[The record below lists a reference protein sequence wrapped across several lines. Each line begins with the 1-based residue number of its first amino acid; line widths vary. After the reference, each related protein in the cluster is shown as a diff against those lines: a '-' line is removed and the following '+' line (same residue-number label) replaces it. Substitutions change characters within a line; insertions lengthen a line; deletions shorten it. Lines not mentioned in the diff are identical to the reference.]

1 MAPATRTTLTSTVS
15 ALPDDRLLAQA
26 RELARHEQALQM
38 VVLDHLREIAARRL
52 FLRRGFG
59 SLFDYAVRELGYSEA
74 AAWRRIKAIRLC
86 ADTSGARERLQDGSL
101 NLSTAAQLQNAFE
114 RSQRSRSR
122 APLTDA
128 AGAAAEWASQSGS
141 AAASSVPRSA
151 SLDAAARQELVELA
165 AGKSTR
171 QVMQMLAGVDP
182 ELAAPGERLR
192 ALGDGRRE
200 LKAVIDAECQRGLEQ
215 LRALLSHVDPH
226 LTLGQLVGRLVQEG
240 LDRYDPGRPRR
251 GRRNGRRGSGTGE
264 RSLLTAPQD
273 AGRAATS
280 AGKREAAAGGR
291 GAPPARARE
300 TRGGNATP
308 AVIPPAHPVENRRP
322 GSSSPAKPDAT
333 ASNGASPPQRTAAA
347 KPDRLPAGNCD
358 RSTPSAAKPAVP
370 AAGNGTPAPQR
381 TSAAKPGVSRPR
393 SVPVAVKREVWQR
406 AQGRCSYVDRH
417 SGRRCGSR
425 FLLEIDHIVP
435 YALGGGAEPDN
446 LRLVCQA
453 HRRQR
458 HGHRGAS
465 ER

>member
-1 MAPATRTTLTSTVS
+1 M
-15 ALPDDRLLAQA
+15 
-26 RELARHEQALQM
+26 
-38 VVLDHLREIAARRL
+38 
-52 FLRRGFG
+52 
-59 SLFDYAVRELGYSEA
+59 
-74 AAWRRIKAIRLC
+74 
-86 ADTSGARERLQDGSL
+86 
-101 NLSTAAQLQNAFE
+101 QNAFE

-251 GRRNGRRGSGTGE
+251 GRRNGKRGSGTGE
-264 RSLLTAPQD
+264 RSLMTAPQD

-280 AGKREAAAGGR
+280 AG
-291 GAPPARARE
+291 
-300 TRGGNATP
+300 
-308 AVIPPAHPVENRRP
+308 
-322 GSSSPAKPDAT
+322 
-333 ASNGASPPQRTAAA
+333 
-347 KPDRLPAGNCD
+347 
-358 RSTPSAAKPAVP
+358 
-370 AAGNGTPAPQR
+370 
-381 TSAAKPGVSRPR
+381 
-393 SVPVAVKREVWQR
+393 KREVWQR

-453 HRRQR
+453 HHRQR

>member
-101 NLSTAAQLQNAFE
+101 NLSTAAQLHNAFE
-114 RSQRSRSR
+114 RSRSC
-122 APLTDA
+122 APVADA
-128 AGAAAEWASQSGS
+128 AGAAAEEAPRSGS
-141 AAASSVPRSA
+141 TAAPSVPRSA

-200 LKAVIDAECQRGLEQ
+200 LKAVIDAECQRRLEQ

-280 AGKREAAAGGR
+280 AGKRE
-291 GAPPARARE
+291 

-358 RSTPSAAKPAVP
+358 RSTPSTAKPAVP

-453 HRRQR
+453 HHRQR

>member
-26 RELARHEQALQM
+26 RELARHERALQM

-273 AGRAATS
+273 AGRAVTS

-291 GAPPARARE
+291 GAPPARARA

-308 AVIPPAHPVENRRP
+308 AVIPPAQPVENRHP
-322 GSSSPAKPDAT
+322 VIPLPAKPDAT

-347 KPDRLPAGNCD
+347 KPDG
-358 RSTPSAAKPAVP
+358 AARRGACRNF
-370 AAGNGTPAPQR
+370 GG
-381 TSAAKPGVSRPR
+381 PGVSRPR

-453 HRRQR
+453 HHRQR

>member
-26 RELARHEQALQM
+26 RELARHERALQM
-38 VVLDHLREIAARRL
+38 VVLDHLHEIAARRL

-74 AAWRRIKAIRLC
+74 APWRRIKAIRLC

-141 AAASSVPRSA
+141 TAAPSVPRSA
-151 SLDAAARQELVELA
+151 SLDAAARQELVEQA

-251 GRRNGRRGSGTGE
+251 GRRNGKRGSGTGE
-264 RSLLTAPQD
+264 RSLMTAPQD

-280 AGKREAAAGGR
+280 AGKRE
-291 GAPPARARE
+291 
-300 TRGGNATP
+300 
-308 AVIPPAHPVENRRP
+308 
-322 GSSSPAKPDAT
+322 
-333 ASNGASPPQRTAAA
+333 
-347 KPDRLPAGNCD
+347 
-358 RSTPSAAKPAVP
+358 
-370 AAGNGTPAPQR
+370 
-381 TSAAKPGVSRPR
+381 
-393 SVPVAVKREVWQR
+393 VWQR
-406 AQGRCSYVDRH
+406 AQGRCSYLDRH
-417 SGRRCGSR
+417 
-425 FLLEIDHIVP
+425 
-435 YALGGGAEPDN
+435 AGGAAAPVSSWRSTTSSRTRSAAARSRTTCAWSAKLITASATDTAA
-446 LRLVCQA
+446 QA
-453 HRRQR
+453 NVDWGIR
-458 HGHRGAS
+458 AA
-465 ER
+465 